1 MLAPLK
7 KAYKKPRPHIEK
19 QRHHFA
25 DKGLY
30 SQSYGFSSSRIW
42 IWELDNKESWEL
54 KNWCFW
60 TVVLEKTFESPLDF
74 KNIKS
79 INPKGNKSWI
89 FIGRTDAEAE
99 TPILWPPDRK
109 IWFIGKDPNAGKD
122 QRQEEKRATRMRWL
136 DSIIE
141 SMYMSLEQVLEVGDG
156 QGSLA
161 CCSPWGRKQSDKT
174 EQLNWTET
182 GSCLLLILKVHLS
195 SKHYFC
201 AYNKTLKY
209 RENHSV

>member
-7 KAYKKPRPHIEK
+7 KAYKKPRPHTEK

-25 DKGLY
+25 DKGSS

-99 TPILWPPDRK
+99 TPILWPPDGK

-122 QRQEEKRATRMRWL
+122 QRQEEKRATEDEMAWFHHRVNVH
-136 DSIIE
+136 E
-141 SMYMSLEQVLEVGDG
+141 SWASSGSWWWTGKSGVLRSMGHKE
-156 QGSLA
+156 
-161 CCSPWGRKQSDKT
+161 SDT
-174 EQLNWTET
+174 VERLNWTE
-182 GSCLLLILKVHLS
+182 LKVTSLPD
-195 SKHYFC
+195 
-201 AYNKTLKY
+201 TWQ
-209 RENHSV
+209 EE

>member
-7 KAYKKPRPHIEK
+7 KVYKKPRPHIEK

-30 SQSYGFSSSRIW
+30 SQSCGFSSSRIW

-60 TVVLEKTFESPLDF
+60 TVVLEKTFERPLDC

-79 INPKGNKSWI
+79 LNPKGNKSWI

-99 TPILWPPDRK
+99 TPILWPPDGK
-109 IWFIGKDPNAGKD
+109 IWLIWKDPNAGKD
-122 QRQEEKRATRMRWL
+122 QRQEEKRATGWDGLIPSLSQCTWVLSKFWKLVIDREVWHAAAHGVANSQTWL
-136 DSIIE
+136 
-141 SMYMSLEQVLEVGDG
+141 
-156 QGSLA
+156 
-161 CCSPWGRKQSDKT
+161 R
-174 EQLNWTET
+174 NWTE
-182 GSCLLLILKVHLS
+182 
-195 SKHYFC
+195 SKLGAVSF
-201 AYNKTLKY
+201 
-209 RENHSV
+209 